1 MELKEGEILDVPEI
15 LEIGDLF
22 KESPKWDQIE
32 ECPESKHEESSSL
45 HENDEVSVN
54 LDNVDEENTVPEAL
68 PVILESHRQILAQV
82 TLPFLAAGMGM
93 VGAGVC
99 LSIVQHWTVFEQLP
113 EVLILVPPLLGLKG
127 NLEMTLASRMSTAAN
142 MGEFKTRRGK
152 FEIVFG
158 NMALL
163 QVQAIVVG
171 LLAAVIAFVMDIELT
186 KSVQWNHLT
195 LLAASGS
202 VTASLASLILGSIT
216 SAVII
221 LSNMCNINPDN
232 IATPIAGAL
241 GDITAL
247 VILSVTASL
256 FYSIIGTH
264 DWVYPVVCAV
274 LISLL
279 PIFIIIARR
288 NKFTKDVLKHGW
300 TPIIIAMLIQVTAG
314 LILDIVAN
322 RTKDVAIFQPVVN
335 GVAGNLVAIQAS
347 KMSTFLHQVTK
358 LGVLPAGM
366 RIFLSPKTVFFSKEQ
381 LSTTARS
388 LMILVVPGH
397 LIFTYTISFA
407 EQHGTSLHPLFILFY
422 LVAVFIQITIVI
434 YCTSV
439 LTHFFWSREKDPD
452 NNTIPYMTAIGDFLG
467 ILFMGLVFEILRV
480 MAVET

>member
-1 MELKEGEILDVPEI
+1 MEPKEGEILDVPEI
-15 LEIGDLF
+15 LDIGDLF

-32 ECPESKHEESSSL
+32 ECPVSKHEESSSL
-45 HENDEVSVN
+45 HENDEVNVN
-54 LDNVDEENTVPEAL
+54 LDNADEENTVPEAS

-99 LSIVQHWTVFEQLP
+99 LSIF
-113 EVLILVPPLLGLKG
+113 
-127 NLEMTLASRMSTAAN
+127 
-142 MGEFKTRRGK
+142 
-152 FEIVFG
+152 
-158 NMALL
+158 

-202 VTASLASLILGSIT
+202 VTASLASIILGSIT

-256 FYSIIGTH
+256 FYSIIETH
-264 DWVYPVVCAV
+264 DWVFPVVCAV

-279 PIFIIIARR
+279 PLFIIIARR
-288 NKFTKDVLKHGW
+288 NKFTNDVLKHGW

-347 KMSTFLHQVTK
+347 KMSTFLHQVSK
-358 LGVLPAGM
+358 LGVLPTGM

-388 LMILVVPGH
+388 LMIMVVPGH

-422 LVAVFIQITIVI
+422 LVAVFIQASI
-434 YCTSV
+434 
-439 LTHFFWSREKDPD
+439 W
-452 NNTIPYMTAIGDFLG
+452 NTIENLM
-467 ILFMGLVFEILRV
+467 
-480 MAVET
+480 